1 MTPLIR
7 SFADKDTRAIFHRAP
22 VPRFRAF
29 ENAARRK
36 LRLLHRARSL
46 HDLAGPGLGLE
57 ALKHERKGQ
66 YSIRINRKY
75 RVCFT
80 WEDGDARD
88 VEITD
93 YH

>member
-1 MTPLIR
+1 MIR
-7 SFADKDTRAIFHRAP
+7 SFADKDTSELFHRAR

-57 ALKHERKGQ
+57 ALKHKRKGQ
-66 YSIRINRKY
+66 HSIRINRQY
-75 RVCFT
+75 RVCFV
-80 WEDGDARD
+80 WHDGNAFD